1 MEYHELRA
9 ALARLHSEAERI
21 AHELHRLA
29 AAERDPG
36 IHGKL
41 HRLHGVVRD
50 FHLAMPA
57 VAP

>member
-1 MEYHELRA
+1 MTITETLAAISKLRHDAREIGA
-9 ALARLHSEAERI
+9 ALHLH
-21 AHELHRLA
+21 A
-29 AAERDPG
+29 AVASDPKL
-36 IHGKL
+36 HGKL

>member
-1 MEYHELRA
+1 MKL
-9 ALARLHSEAERI
+9 SET
-21 AHELHRLA
+21 LA
-29 AAERDPG
+29 AIAKLHDDAREIEFALRRHIADVSDPQL
-36 IHGKL
+36 HGKL